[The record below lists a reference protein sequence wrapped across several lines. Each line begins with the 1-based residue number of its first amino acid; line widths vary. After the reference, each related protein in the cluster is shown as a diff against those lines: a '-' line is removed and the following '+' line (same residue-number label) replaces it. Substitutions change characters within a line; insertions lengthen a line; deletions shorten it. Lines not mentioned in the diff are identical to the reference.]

1 MNLKKLKIIY
11 FPQKKLIIFSFV
23 FLAVLFF
30 QINQAKAVA
39 TCSWLYPESGGLFAN
54 KTCAGLQLGDKIDPP
69 NADCANVTKPSACD
83 WPTTIENNPCLCCCK
98 TTAPTINDTM
108 PKWTN
113 PLDNLQVK
121 IPGLI
126 FTKSNEIK
134 CEEQNGKKICNF
146 PWIGEYIAGIYKYAI
161 GIVGILA
168 AVVLMIGGVIWI
180 MAGGSATMIGEAKAW
195 IGASLTGL
203 VIALCSYVI
212 LYQVNPALVGFSG
225 LNVQI
230 VDIKPEEIVYTGGGG
245 EMGTSV
251 IPTDP
256 AVRDKYDA
264 FLKNAGY
271 DCTTSKAIM
280 FAESSGNPNATSP
293 AGAQGLMQLMPSTAQ
308 SLGISGNLY
317 DPQTNINAGEKY
329 LTKLSYTACN
339 GSSSNS
345 LCNTSDIKYI
355 IAAYNGGLLAN
366 KESTTCPGKTYWE
379 CENNSGYAQTRK
391 YVSMVLANIQNLKD
405 NGGACQ

>member
-212 LYQVNPALVGFSG
+212 LYQVNPALVGFKGLEIQLVDQIPVPPDVKAFAEKCKPTNSG
-225 LNVQI
+225 
-230 VDIKPEEIVYTGGGG
+230 EC
-245 EMGTSV
+245 
-251 IPTDP
+251 
-256 AVRDKYDA
+256 AV
-264 FLKNAGY
+264 
-271 DCTTSKAIM
+271 SKMTIFRERAQQASAICM
-280 FAESSGNPNATSP
+280 AESSGVSNAKNTLTKCSNGDYYAVWGLFQFNLSANKFYDGSTTLDCPASFGNKAWVNSSPTCTITNPALYQQCVNAASNPNLSR
-293 AGAQGLMQLMPSTAQ
+293 
-308 SLGISGNLY
+308 
-317 DPQTNINAGEKY
+317 INAQ
-329 LTKLSYTACN
+329 KLVTT
-339 GSSSNS
+339 NS
-345 LCNTSDIKYI
+345 W
-355 IAAYNGGLLAN
+355 GPWEAN
-366 KESTTCPGKTYWE
+366 SKWCKF
-379 CENNSGYAQTRK
+379 
-391 YVSMVLANIQNLKD
+391 
-405 NGGACQ
+405 

>member
-54 KTCAGLQLGDKIDPP
+54 KTCAELQLGDKIDPP

-212 LYQVNPALVGFSG
+212 LYQVNPALVGFKG
-225 LNVQI
+225 L
-230 VDIKPEEIVYTGGGG
+230 DITMVEKIKQLVEARMGGTAEQYKNMPCPIKELSNGEEVEIFATGYYF
-245 EMGTSV
+245 
-251 IPTDP
+251 PDW
-256 AVRDKYDA
+256 
-264 FLKNAGY
+264 
-271 DCTTSKAIM
+271 
-280 FAESSGNPNATSP
+280 GNDHRRLCEIHMQCSCP
-293 AGAQGLMQLMPSTAQ
+293 AGIDRDTNHNCNDVYPGRTPAYQPCLLFSKGTPGVDYCNSPKVTYGDIAVPSCIPQG
-308 SLGISGNLY
+308 
-317 DPQTNINAGEKY
+317 K
-329 LTKLSYTACN
+329 KLCVN
-339 GSSSNS
+339 
-345 LCNTSDIKYI
+345 
-355 IAAYNGGLLAN
+355 
-366 KESTTCPGKTYWE
+366 GKTYTAKDAGGDIQGRRIDIW
-379 CENNSGYAQTRK
+379 SGTGNPGLNAA
-391 YVSMVLANIQNLKD
+391 LAATGIKKMKL
-405 NGGACQ
+405 GACQ